1 MTTTVVLPQ
10 RVEFGIVG
18 GGIIGLA
25 LAYELAAR
33 GRRVVVLDD
42 ASRAG
47 NASDAAAGMVA
58 AAAEHEMEHA
68 GFIELRRFSRAAY
81 PDFVRRV
88 QTDSGIDCAFRTEG
102 TILVA
107 LDRDHAVELERIRA
121 IVTEQGFDAQP
132 LGPAEILDLEPNL
145 SGRVVGGVRLPDDFH
160 IDQRRFMQALR
171 SAACGRGVLVASG
184 ACVERVDTDG
194 HVQGRQ
200 GEGTSAAR
208 FEMHCEHVVV
218 AAGSWS
224 ASGLELPGAPLPV
237 RPVRGQILRLQAQ
250 ALLHHVVRTP
260 DVYLVPHAAGELVV
274 GASVEEQGFDA
285 RPTAGAVHDLL
296 RHAWRALPALY
307 DAPLLEIGV
316 GFRPTARD
324 HLPILGRL
332 SSHVAVAT
340 GHYRNGILLAPGTAL
355 LMSALLCDDDEHE
368 LLRHF
373 EPQRFGRAS
382 AGSQPQGESCLES
395 I

>member
-1 MTTTVVLPQ
+1 MSTVALPQ
-10 RVEFGIVG
+10 RTEFGIVG

-25 LAYELAAR
+25 LAYELATR
-33 GRRVVVLDD
+33 GRHVVVLDD
-42 ASRAG
+42 AARAG

-81 PDFVRRV
+81 PEFVRRV
-88 QTDSGIDCAFRTEG
+88 ESDSGIDCAFRTEG
-102 TILVA
+102 TLLVA
-107 LDRDHAVELERIRA
+107 LDRDHRVELERIRD

-132 LGPAEILDLEPNL
+132 LDPAEVLDLEPNL

-171 SAACGRGVLVASG
+171 RAATERGVRIASAAC
-184 ACVERVDTDG
+184 VESVDTDG
-194 HVQGRQ
+194 LVRGWQ

-208 FEMHCEHVVV
+208 FEMRCEQVVV

-224 ASGLELPGAPLPV
+224 ASGLELPGTPLPI
-237 RPVRGQILRLQAQ
+237 RPVRGQILRLQAEG
-250 ALLHHVVRTP
+250 LLHHVVRTP
-260 DVYLVPHAAGELVV
+260 DVYLVPHAGGELVV

-307 DAPLLEIGV
+307 DVPLLEVGV

-332 SSHVAVAT
+332 SSRVAVAT

-355 LMSALLCDDDEHE
+355 LLSALLCDGDEHE

-373 EPQRFGRAS
+373 GPQRFGRGSAAS
-382 AGSQPQGESCLES
+382 QTQGETCLES

>member
-1 MTTTVVLPQ
+1 MTASVVLPE

-25 LAYELAAR
+25 LAYELATR
-33 GRRVVVLDD
+33 GRHVVVLDD
-42 ASRAG
+42 AARAG

-58 AAAEHEMEHA
+58 AAAEHEMEHE
-68 GFIELRRFSRAAY
+68 GFIALRRWSRAAY
-81 PDFVRRV
+81 PEFVRRV
-88 QTDSGIDCAFRTEG
+88 EADSGVDCAFRTEG

-107 LDRDHAVELERIRA
+107 LDRDHRVELERIRG
-121 IVTEQGFDAQP
+121 IVSDQGFETQS
-132 LGPAEILDLEPNL
+132 LGTTEVLDLEPNL

-160 IDQRRFMQALR
+160 IDQRRFMQGLR
-171 SAACGRGVLVASG
+171 HAAEGRGALVASG
-184 ACVERVDTDG
+184 ACVERVDKDG

-200 GEGTSAAR
+200 GDGESAAR
-208 FEMHCEHVVV
+208 FELRCEHVVV

-224 ASGLELPGAPLPV
+224 AVGLELPYAPLPV
-237 RPVRGQILRLQAQ
+237 RPVRGQILRLQAEGV
-250 ALLHHVVRTP
+250 LHHVVRTP
-260 DVYLVPHAAGELVV
+260 DVYLVPHTGGELVV

-296 RHAWRALPALY
+296 RHAWRALPVLY
-307 DAPLLEIGV
+307 DAPLMEIGV

-340 GHYRNGILLAPGTAL
+340 GHYRNGVLLAPGTAL
-355 LMSALLCDDDEHE
+355 LMAALLCDDDEHE
-368 LLRHF
+368 LMRPF
-373 EPQRFGRAS
+373 APQRFEHAGAS
-382 AGSQPQGESCLES
+382 AKPQGESCIES
-395 I
+395 A